1 MGRSSL
7 LLVLILLAA
16 AAPVGDPPLKEAQ
29 WIAPGRD
36 TVALLTREPAE
47 CLKRTKDPVAAMSV
61 EIGRA
66 AFRNP
71 LLLGGQA
78 ARVGLSCNSCHRSG
92 RGNPDFVFP
101 GLSGAP
107 GTADVTSSLMSSRR
121 GDGIDN
127 PKVIPDLS
135 GPRERLKVRNGVDK
149 FVHGLIVEEFD
160 GIAPPPR
167 VVAGL
172 VDYVSGLSS
181 GNCPAVQEV
190 PITLIARLEDVRR
203 AVLAA
208 EAALFVGDPA
218 TAKVMLSSA
227 RSMLGIVHER
237 FADPALGDHR
247 EALQRASAALAAVPV
262 GNSEEGHKRIKVWL
276 SGQRRWA
283 GDLLRA
289 ETRTLFN
296 PERLKAEPAS
306 Q

>member
-1 MGRSSL
+1 MGRFSL
-7 LLVLILLAA
+7 LLLILLGGAA
-16 AAPVGDPPLKEAQ
+16 SPGDVPLREAQ

-36 TVALLTREPAE
+36 IVALLTREPSE
-47 CLKRTKDPVAAMSV
+47 CLRRTRDPVAATSI

-101 GLSGAP
+101 GLSGEP

-127 PKVIPDLS
+127 PKPIPDLS
-135 GPRERLKVRNGVDK
+135 GPRDRLKVHDGIDG

-172 VDYVSGLSS
+172 VAYVGGLSA
-181 GNCPAVQEV
+181 GACPAAATV
-190 PITLIARLEDVRR
+190 PVTLMARLEDVRR
-203 AVLAA
+203 AVRAA
-208 EAALFVGDPA
+208 DAALYVGDAA

-227 RSMLGIVHER
+227 RSMLGMIDER
-237 FADPALGDHR
+237 FANPALGDHR
-247 EALQRASAALAAVPV
+247 EALERASAALAAIPV
-262 GNSEEGHKRIKVWL
+262 GDPEEGHRRISVWL
-276 SGQRRWA
+276 AAQRRWA
-283 GDLLRA
+283 GPLLRD
-289 ETRTLFN
+289 EPMTLFN
-296 PERLKAEPAS
+296 PDRVRSNPVS
-306 Q
+306 R

>member
-7 LLVLILLAA
+7 FLLILLGA
-16 AAPVGDPPLKEAQ
+16 AAPTGDIPLREAR

-36 TVALLTREPAE
+36 AVAMLTREPSE
-47 CLKRTKDPVAAMSV
+47 CLRRTKDPVAAMSI

-92 RGNPDFVFP
+92 HGNPDFVFP
-101 GLSGAP
+101 GVSGEP
-107 GTADVTSSLMSSRR
+107 GTADVTSSLMSSQR
-121 GDGIDN
+121 GDGINN
-127 PKVIPDLS
+127 PKPIPDLS
-135 GPRERLKVRNGVDK
+135 GPRERLKVHDGIDR

-172 VDYVSGLSS
+172 VSYVGALSAS
-181 GNCPAVQEV
+181 ACPSDGSV
-190 PITLIARLEDVRR
+190 PVTLMARLEDVRR
-203 AVLAA
+203 AVRAA
-208 EAALFVGDPA
+208 DAALSVGDGA
-218 TAKVMLSSA
+218 TAKIMLSSA
-227 RSMLGIVHER
+227 RYMLGVIDER
-237 FADPALGDHR
+237 FSDPALGDHR
-247 EALQRASAALAAVPV
+247 EVLQRASAAIAAIPV
-262 GNSEEGHKRIKVWL
+262 GDSAEGHRRISVWL

-283 GDLLRA
+283 GALLRD
-289 ETRTLFN
+289 EPLTLFN
-296 PERLKAEPAS
+296 PDRVRSAAVS

>member
-1 MGRSSL
+1 MGRSSFL
-7 LLVLILLAA
+7 LLILLGAA
-16 AAPVGDPPLKEAQ
+16 TPSGDVPLREAQ

-36 TVALLTREPAE
+36 TVALLTREPSE
-47 CLKRTKDPVAAMSV
+47 CLKRTKDPVAAMSI

-101 GLSGAP
+101 GVSGEP

-121 GDGIDN
+121 GDGINN
-127 PKVIPDLS
+127 PKLIPDLS
-135 GPRERLKVRNGVDK
+135 GPRERLKVRDGIDR

-172 VDYVSGLSS
+172 VDYVGGLSA
-181 GNCPAVQEV
+181 GACPTEDSV
-190 PITLIARLEDVRR
+190 PVTLLARLEDVRR
-203 AVLAA
+203 AVRAA
-208 EAALFVGDPA
+208 DAALFVDDPA

-227 RSMLGIVHER
+227 RSMLGAIDER
-237 FADPALGDHR
+237 FANPALGDDR
-247 EALQRASAALAAVPV
+247 EALHRASTALAAVPV
-262 GNSEEGHKRIKVWL
+262 GDTGEAHRRISVWL

-283 GDLLRA
+283 GDLLRD
-289 ETRTLFN
+289 EPLSLFN
-296 PERLKAEPAS
+296 ADRIRSAAVS
-306 Q
+306 R

>member
-1 MGRSSL
+1 MGRSSFL
-7 LLVLILLAA
+7 LLILLGA
-16 AAPVGDPPLKEAQ
+16 AAPLGDVPLREAQ
-29 WIAPGRD
+29 WIAAGRD
-36 TVALLTREPAE
+36 TVALLTREPSE
-47 CLKRTKDPVAAMSV
+47 CLLRTKDPVAAMSI

-101 GLSGAP
+101 GVSGEP

-121 GDGIDN
+121 GDGINN
-127 PKVIPDLS
+127 PKPIPDLS
-135 GPRERLKVRNGVDK
+135 GPRERLKVRDGIDR

-160 GIAPPPR
+160 GISPPPR

-172 VDYVSGLSS
+172 VAYVGGLSA
-181 GNCPAVQEV
+181 GACPTAATV
-190 PITLIARLEDVRR
+190 PVTLIARLEDVRR
-203 AVLAA
+203 AVRAA
-208 EAALFVGDPA
+208 DAALSVGDGA
-218 TAKVMLSSA
+218 SAKTMLSSA
-227 RSMLGIVHER
+227 RSMLGVIDER

-247 EALQRASAALAAVPV
+247 EVLQRASAALAAIPV
-262 GNSEEGHKRIKVWL
+262 GDGDEGHRRISVWL

-283 GDLLRA
+283 GALLRD
-289 ETRTLFN
+289 EPLTLFN
-296 PERLKAEPAS
+296 PDRVRSAAVS